1 MQNTA
6 DSNKIL
12 ATDSSH
18 ADKFAK
24 KDAQVISLTNI
35 SQLDKVLDGLKS
47 SKSNQQQ
54 YQQYFNSNFNSLA
67 GGGKADYLAVRTK
80 KKAKNV
86 TPLGQKPYCRHKEFE
101 KMPKHSLEAPC
112 VRISSAFSG
121 SEIQ

>member
-12 ATDSSH
+12 ATDSSQ

-24 KDAQVISLTNI
+24 KDAQVISLTNL

-47 SKSNQQQ
+47 SKSNQQP
-54 YQQYFNSNFNSLA
+54 YQQYFNSNFHSLV
-67 GGGKADYLAVRTK
+67 GGGKADYLAARTK

-86 TPLGQKPYCRHKEFE
+86 TPLQKPYCRHKEFE